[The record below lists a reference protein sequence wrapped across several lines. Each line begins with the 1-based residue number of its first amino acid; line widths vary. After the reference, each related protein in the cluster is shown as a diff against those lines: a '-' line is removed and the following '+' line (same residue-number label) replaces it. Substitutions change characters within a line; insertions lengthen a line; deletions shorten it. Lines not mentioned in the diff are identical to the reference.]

1 MQYGDAALL
10 KSARLI
16 QFVTAGV
23 DYIHGADVTE
33 QLARAGGNLG
43 LLLPQVAK
51 SSFFATIVADGALP
65 RKTFSLGEAH
75 DKRYYLE
82 AREIR

>member
-1 MQYGDAALL
+1 MQRTIDQLTEAG
-10 KSARLI
+10 S
-16 QFVTAGV
+16 AGV
-23 DYIHGADVTE
+23 DYIHGVDVTE

-82 AREIR
+82 ARAIR